1 MCVDLYISV
10 TTHPHK
16 QKFLSPPLR
25 TYDPSLRP
33 MLIVLD
39 FNSIKNICDKY
50 DTNYTKGDQACLAIF
65 TNVYVGII
73 LVNFSI
79 TP

>member
-1 MCVDLYISV
+1 MPLGTDL
-10 TTHPHK
+10 
-16 QKFLSPPLR
+16 
-25 TYDPSLRP
+25 SLRLKSKR

-39 FNSIKNICDKY
+39 FNSMKNICDKY